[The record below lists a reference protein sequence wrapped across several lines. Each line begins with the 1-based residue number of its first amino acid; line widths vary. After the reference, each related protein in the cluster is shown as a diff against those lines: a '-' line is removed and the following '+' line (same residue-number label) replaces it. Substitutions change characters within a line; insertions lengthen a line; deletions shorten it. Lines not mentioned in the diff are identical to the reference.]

1 MTMRELVWSGRKHL
15 MQMNRHS
22 NEMGAML
29 DALKRHSILNRVRRY
44 IISRESSP
52 IFVYVE
58 LYITGVDDKVITL
71 TLIKKTKIYAQ
82 YVQI

>member
-1 MTMRELVWSGRKHL
+1 

-52 IFVYVE
+52 IFVSVE
-58 LYITGVDDKVITL
+58 LHLAGVDDKAIENECYLQTN
-71 TLIKKTKIYAQ
+71 IYAQ